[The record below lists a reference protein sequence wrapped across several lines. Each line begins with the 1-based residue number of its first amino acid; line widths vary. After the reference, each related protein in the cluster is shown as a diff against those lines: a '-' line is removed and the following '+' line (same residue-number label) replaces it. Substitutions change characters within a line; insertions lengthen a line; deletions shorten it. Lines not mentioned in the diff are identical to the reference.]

1 MKTATSDVFPCPF
14 CRSGE
19 VAVIGSARKFLH
31 YRCAACEEVWTAMR
45 APEPAEKRSLP
56 LAPSRH
62 TAAKTRY
69 H

>member
-45 APEPAEKRSLP
+45 APEPAGKRSLLLTP
-56 LAPSRH
+56 TRH
-62 TAAKTRY
+62 TPAKTTY

>member
-1 MKTATSDVFPCPF
+1 MKTATSVFPCPF

-45 APEPAEKRSLP
+45 APEPAERRSLP
-56 LAPSRH
+56 WPPSRH
-62 TAAKTRY
+62 TTAKTRY

>member
-1 MKTATSDVFPCPF
+1 MKTATSDLFPCPF

-31 YRCAACEEVWTAMR
+31 YRCAACQEVWTAMR
-45 APEPAEKRSLP
+45 APEPVGKRSL
-56 LAPSRH
+56 LLTPSRP
-62 TAAKTRY
+62 TAAKTTY